1 VCAYVTSPPLP
12 PERPLGRDERV
23 GTGSER
29 EVLEAFLD
37 LYRDIMV
44 AKVAGLSTEAARRR
58 LVPSSTTLA
67 GLIKHL
73 ASVERE
79 WFRGILDQRPAEQV
93 GVRVTDDGWGIDP
106 DETIDDLVADYQRAC
121 DESRAVA
128 ARFALDDSV
137 PMPRL
142 GQVSLRW
149 IYVHLIEESARHAG
163 HADILREQTDG
174 ATGFDG

>member
-1 VCAYVTSPPLP
+1 MCAYVTSPPSP
-12 PERPLGRDERV
+12 PERPLGRDELV

-29 EVLEAFLD
+29 EILEAFLD

-44 AKVAGLSTEAARRR
+44 TKLTGVPTEAAQRR

-79 WFRGILDQRPAEQV
+79 WFRGILDQRPAQEV
-93 GVRVTDDGWGIDP
+93 GVRVADDGWGIDP
-106 DETIDDLVADYQRAC
+106 NDTVETLVADYRRAC

-149 IYVHLIEESARHAG
+149 IYVHLIEETARHAG

-174 ATGFDG
+174 ATGFGG

>member
-1 VCAYVTSPPLP
+1 MCAYVTSPPLP
-12 PERPLGRDERV
+12 PERPLGRDEQV

-79 WFRGILDQRPAEQV
+79 WFRGILGQRPAEQV

-106 DETIDDLVADYQRAC
+106 DETIDDLVVDYQRAC

-128 ARFALDDSV
+128 ARLALDDSV